1 MQAENYTQNLSDW
14 SQYRNNGRG
23 GCGLKRAE
31 GTISKRA
38 YERLIRE
45 AKRDFLSGFDI
56 DWSKYGEPTVTFYDM
71 LTAQIE
77 WPNLKSGQLITL
89 THIWFERKTGEIL
102 QAGSNH
108 GSLTL

>member
-1 MQAENYTQNLSDW
+1 MIVENYTQDLNAWNSFT
-14 SQYRNNGRG
+14 NNGRG
-23 GCGLKRAE
+23 SYGLKQV
-31 GTISKRA
+31 GGSISRRA

-45 AKRDFLSGFDI
+45 AKRDYLDGFDI
-56 DWSKYGEPTVTFYDM
+56 DWTKYGEPTITFYDM

-89 THIWFERKTGEIL
+89 THIWFERKTGAIN
-102 QAGSNH
+102 QAGTQH